1 MDRCVILNTD
11 YTFLNT
17 VSWKRA
23 VRLFQNGKTEVLKYS
38 SRVIKSAGGSEF
50 IVPSV
55 MRLIKIVRMIYRNKV
70 PFSKRNMLT
79 RDYFKCVYCGTSKKR
94 LTIDHV
100 IPTSKG
106 GKTNFE
112 NCVTACI
119 ECNNKKKNRTPSEAN
134 MFLPR
139 RPTHPTISEFLR
151 IKMKLLGL
159 DKFLEEVGIY

>member
-1 MDRCVILNTD
+1 MDRCIILNTD
-11 YTFLNT
+11 YTFLNS

-23 VRLFQNGKTEVLKYS
+23 VRIFANGKTEVLKYS
-38 SRVIKSAGGSEF
+38 SRIIKTAGGEEF

-55 MRLIKIVRMIYRNKV
+55 MRLIKMIRMIYRNKV
-70 PFSKRNMLT
+70 PFSKRNMII
-79 RDYFKCVYCGTSKKR
+79 RDRYKCVYCGSKKQ

-100 IPTSKG
+100 MPASKG

-134 MFLPR
+134 MFLQR
-139 RPTHPTISEFLR
+139 RPTHPTISEFFR
-151 IKMKLLGL
+151 IKMELSGL
-159 DKFLEEVGIY
+159 DKFLKEVGIY

>member
-17 VSWKRA
+17 VSWRRA
-23 VRLFQNGKTEVLKYS
+23 VRLYANGKTEVLKYS
-38 SRVIKSAGGSEF
+38 FRIIKTAGGSEF

-55 MRLIKIVRMIYRNKV
+55 MRLIKMIRMIYRNKV
-70 PFSKRNMLT
+70 PFSKRNMIT
-79 RDYFKCVYCGTSKKR
+79 RDRYKCVYCGSKKQ

-100 IPTSKG
+100 TPTSRG

-119 ECNNKKKNRTPSEAN
+119 NCNNKKNNRTPSEAN
-134 MFLPR
+134 MFLQK
-139 RPTHPTISEFLR
+139 RPYSPTISEFFR
-151 IKMKLLGL
+151 IKMELLGL
-159 DKFLEEVGIY
+159 DKFLKEVGVY

>member
-23 VRLFQNGKTEVLKYS
+23 VRLFSNGKTEVLKYS
-38 SRVIKSAGGSEF
+38 SRIIRTAGGSEF
-50 IVPSV
+50 PVPSV
-55 MRLIKIVRMIYRNKV
+55 MRLIKIIRMIYRNKV
-70 PFSKRNMLT
+70 PFSKRNMII
-79 RDYFKCVYCGTSKKR
+79 RDHKQCVYCGSKKQ

-100 IPTSKG
+100 IPISRG

-119 ECNNKKKNRTPSEAN
+119 DCNIKKKNRTPSEAR
-134 MFLPR
+134 MFLQK
-139 RPTHPTISEFLR
+139 RPYTPTISEFLR
-151 IKMKLLGL
+151 IKMELLGL
-159 DKFLEEVGIY
+159 DKFLKDVGVY